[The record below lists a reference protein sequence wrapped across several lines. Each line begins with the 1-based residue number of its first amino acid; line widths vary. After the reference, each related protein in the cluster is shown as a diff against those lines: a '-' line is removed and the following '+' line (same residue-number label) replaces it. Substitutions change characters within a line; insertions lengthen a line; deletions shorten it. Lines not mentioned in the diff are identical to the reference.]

1 MPDIFKEIL
10 PSILQNKKSVIT
22 ENNKRD
28 YVPFVVNKALSFHY
42 DCIMYANQM
51 NMYPNIDNILQYQY
65 YLNSIR
71 SYKRPFQKWIKRE
84 TIADLD
90 LVKEYYNISTEKAKE
105 ALSILTEDQL
115 NIIRKKLDKGGS
127 DVKYNRSNRSE
138 TS

>member
-1 MPDIFKEIL
+1 
-10 PSILQNKKSVIT
+10 
-22 ENNKRD
+22 
-28 YVPFVVNKALSFHY
+28 
-42 DCIMYANQM
+42 M
-51 NMYPNIDNILQYQY
+51 NMNPNIDIILQYQY

>member
-1 MPDIFKEIL
+1 MADLFKEII
-10 PSILQNKKSVIT
+10 PSILQTKKSVVS
-22 ENNKRD
+22 EDNKRD

-51 NMYPNIDNILQYQY
+51 NMNPNIDNILQYQY